1 MRQPRVFHLL
11 QRAHTALFRAADH
24 ALKTHIGLTTSQQ
37 AVLFSLVKNDGA
49 PISQIADQLHMGY
62 SSLTGLVDR
71 MEAKGLLRRQPSE
84 TDARSV
90 HVFIEEEGRAIVRS
104 TVPFTK
110 GVNAALLEPF
120 SNDEQAIIEKFL
132 NLVAE
137 NASDVVT
144 EHSPSASQE
153 RRSA

>member
-1 MRQPRVFHLL
+1 MGQPRVFHLL
-11 QRAHTALFRAADH
+11 QKAHTALFRAADR

-71 MEAKGLLRRQPSE
+71 MEAKRLLRRQASA

-90 HVFIEEEGRAIVRS
+90 HVFIEDQGRAIVHS
-104 TVPFTK
+104 ALPFTK
-110 GVNAALLEPF
+110 SVNAALLEPF
-120 SNDEQAIIEKFL
+120 TSEEQAIIERFL
-132 NLVAE
+132 NHVAENAANLVAE
-137 NASDVVT
+137 Q
-144 EHSPSASQE
+144 SPPSRQE
-153 RRSA
+153 RHSA